1 MQFEKIRFYLGNRL
15 GNESGL
21 VYSHTYKNGMPLLNK
36 GDIITLP
43 MHNSARAECYE
54 IRQRVFDTVARSID
68 YMVEPYIWP
77 DEEDW

>member
-15 GNESGL
+15 GNERCL
-21 VYSHTYKNGMPLLNK
+21 VYDTPYQDGMLLLNK
-36 GDIITLP
+36 GDIIILS
-43 MHNSARAECYE
+43 MHNAAKAECYE
-54 IRQRVFDTVARSID
+54 VRQRLLDTVDLSIA

>member
-15 GNESGL
+15 GNERCL
-21 VYSHTYKNGMPLLNK
+21 VYDTSYQDGMPLLNK

-43 MHNSARAECYE
+43 MRNAAKAECYE
-54 IRQRVFDTVARSID
+54 VRQRVFDTVEYSID

>member
-1 MQFEKIRFYLGNRL
+1 MQFNKIRFYLGNRL
-15 GNESGL
+15 GNECGL
-21 VYSHTYKNGMPLLNK
+21 VYDTPDQDGMSLLNK

-43 MHNSARAECYE
+43 MHNAAKAECYE
-54 IRQRVFDTVARSID
+54 VRQRLLDTVDRSIA

>member
-15 GNESGL
+15 GNEGGL
-21 VYSHTYKNGMPLLNK
+21 VYDTPYQDGMPLLNK

-43 MHNSARAECYE
+43 MYNASKAECYE

-68 YMVEPYIWP
+68 YMAEPYIWP